1 MYARPS
7 SISRG
12 NNRST
17 VSAAAYRSGSR
28 MELSFSNMSARVRE
42 KLSTVYHE
50 KYHLLNENTREVI
63 GLVFDYRYKSGSII
77 SGIMAP
83 EGAPEWVFDRQ
94 QLWQSI
100 ENAGSRVDSRLARE
114 HTIALPIELTAE
126 QNKELVEDFIRSS
139 LVARGMVADY
149 NIHLDNPENPHVHV
163 MTVTRDLEVNND
175 GRFYWG
181 KVNVVWDKLS
191 FLKAVRAEVATI
203 INHHLE
209 MHGHES
215 RISHLSHA
223 ERGLDIIPGVH
234 EGFAR
239 WRGLS
244 LIHI

>member
-1 MYARPS
+1 
-7 SISRG
+7 
-12 NNRST
+12 
-17 VSAAAYRSGSR
+17 
-28 MELSFSNMSARVRE
+28 MSARVRE
-42 KLSTVYHE
+42 KLSTCYHE

-63 GLVFDYRYKSGSII
+63 GLVFDYRHKSGSII

-114 HTIALPIELTAE
+114 YTIALPIELTAE

-175 GRFYWG
+175 GRLYW
-181 KVNVVWDKLS
+181 
-191 FLKAVRAEVATI
+191 
-203 INHHLE
+203 
-209 MHGHES
+209 
-215 RISHLSHA
+215 IS
-223 ERGLDIIPGVH
+223 
-234 EGFAR
+234 
-239 WRGLS
+239 
-244 LIHI
+244 